1 VRVTFTL
8 LLAAALCP
16 LILAFVVACFRD
28 PLRFALPAYAAL
40 IPFSSLLSVAPGPFG
55 SVSSLM
61 GLLLGVALVTQLVT
75 TRRGNNQIPLQV
87 PVWLGFLAVCGFSL
101 FWSVAPGDTVNDF
114 LVMASLVLL
123 FAAVALSRFDAAVL
137 RRFETAIVVGGVLI
151 VCYGLVQL
159 LFLGG
164 LPAPGGRAARF
175 GNDLLGANNQAASLL
190 LPLAIAMHRALTRI
204 GRSRPVYAAVTL
216 LLLFGVA
223 MTGSRSGLL
232 ATVVVLSVVVLLTT
246 ARRAAV
252 FVMAGSAVL
261 LLLAVLIFNPG
272 GIGRRQLE
280 GIDSSG
286 RSDIWTVGLH
296 ACSSY
301 CLTGA
306 GWGAF
311 PTVYALEQASA
322 PDAKVL
328 KRGTAW
334 EPHNIYL
341 LAVVE
346 VGVLGLVLLL
356 VGLGLALVDAWRL
369 PYALRAPPVAALL
382 GTVVTSMFLSNLE
395 FKFFWSVLIYIVAA
409 ASVAAG
415 RRTFHAAPPLGR
427 LVPAEQGIG

>member
-1 VRVTFTL
+1 MTITL
-8 LLAAALCP
+8 LVAAAVLP
-16 LILAFVVACFRD
+16 LLLAFVVTCFRD
-28 PLRFALPAYAAL
+28 PLRYALPVYAVL
-40 IPFSSLLSVAPGPFG
+40 IPFSSLLSVVPGPFG

-61 GLLLGVALVTQLVT
+61 GLLLGLALVTQLVT
-75 TRRGNNQIPLQV
+75 NRRGNDQIPLQV
-87 PVWLGFLAVCGFSL
+87 PVWLAFLALCGFSL

-123 FAAVALSRFDAAVL
+123 FAALALSRFDTAVL
-137 RRFETAIVVGGVLI
+137 RRFETAIIVGAVLI

-164 LPAPGGRAARF
+164 LPAPGNRAARF

-190 LPLAIAMHRALTRI
+190 LPLAIAMHRALTRA
-204 GRSRPVYAAVTL
+204 GRSRPVYGAVTL
-216 LLLFGVA
+216 LLLFGVV
-223 MTGSRSGLL
+223 MTGSRGGLL
-232 ATVVVLSVVVLLTT
+232 ATLVVLSVVVFLTT

-252 FVMAGSAVL
+252 FAVAASAVV

-272 GIGRRQLE
+272 GVGRRQLE
-280 GIDSSG
+280 GTDSSG
-286 RSDIWTVGLH
+286 RADIWAVGLH

-311 PTVYALEQASA
+311 PRVYALEQASA
-322 PDAKVL
+322 PEAKVL

-356 VGLGLALVDAWRL
+356 VGLGLALLDAWRL
-369 PYALRAPPVAALL
+369 PQALRGPPVAALL
-382 GTVVTSMFLSNLE
+382 GTVVTSIFLSNLE
-395 FKFFWSVLIYIVAA
+395 FKFFWAVLIYIVAS
-409 ASVAAG
+409 ASVAAVS
-415 RRTFHAAPPLGR
+415 RTSTAAPPLGR
-427 LVPAEQGIG
+427 LVPAEQGTA